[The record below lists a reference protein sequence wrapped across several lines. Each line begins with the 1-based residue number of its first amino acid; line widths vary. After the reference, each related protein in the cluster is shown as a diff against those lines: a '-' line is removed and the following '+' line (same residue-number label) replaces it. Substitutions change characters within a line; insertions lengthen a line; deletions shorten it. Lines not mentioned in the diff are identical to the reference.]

1 GGRYGAPRGWP
12 RLAGSG
18 AGGAGGLPPTTDLR
32 APGHGDTGEFCPAG
46 RRAPPGSPG
55 GTGRGR
61 IVRMATGGLKRRAR
75 GFTLVETLVAL
86 LVVAIAYT
94 GVSAAVGQFVDQR
107 QRLMVRHEGHRIAW
121 NRLVEQHLL
130 ARGLAVR
137 DGEFARDGGEVAGP
151 GGSWT

>member
-1 GGRYGAPRGWP
+1 
-12 RLAGSG
+12 
-18 AGGAGGLPPTTDLR
+18 
-32 APGHGDTGEFCPAG
+32 
-46 RRAPPGSPG
+46 
-55 GTGRGR
+55 
-61 IVRMATGGLKRRAR
+61 MATGGLKRRAR

-151 GGSWT
+151 GGSWTWQLAREKAAGEGLMRYEVNVRSPEGGAAAASLAAFFTAPAP